1 MKFSASYAII
11 LNYLLE
17 LKIIFWKYQNVSI
30 LKKKKPS
37 KKTPSKVKN

>member
-1 MKFSASYAII
+1 MKFSVSYATI

-30 LKKKKPS
+30 LKKKPS